1 MARYIDAAILD
12 EAKFEKPSTAFE
24 RGWNAAMAAIFKN
37 APTADVRENVH
48 ARWVKVG
55 QSFLNPNRF
64 RNYACSKCGFD
75 IEQKKFNYCPNCGAM
90 MDERREE

>member
-37 APTADVRENVH
+37 APIADVAEVVRCKECKHWERDVIFQDGWCMGRH
-48 ARWVKVG
+48 
-55 QSFLNPNRF
+55 QPNPNWF
-64 RNYACSKCGFD
+64 CADG
-75 IEQKKFNYCPNCGAM
+75 
-90 MDERREE
+90 ERRTDDDRNG

>member
-37 APTADVRENVH
+37 APTIDAVE
-48 ARWVKVG
+48 VG
-55 QSFLNPNRF
+55 RCKECIHHKEHPRPIPTHVWCERVDGLLPTDWF
-64 RNYACSKCGFD
+64 
-75 IEQKKFNYCPNCGAM
+75 CGAGA
-90 MDERREE
+90 RRTDDDRHG